1 MATCA
6 LIGQAMGTA
15 ASICVNDGVT
25 PHGVYETKMKV
36 LQDKLRDAG
45 CYLPGT
51 VRDIPELTKSAKIN
65 LPEAELALLLNG
77 IERPDEEMSVNY
89 ATLNVG
95 DALEFDFGEEKD
107 LAELRLV
114 FDPDFSRKSISPNKK
129 MRVFA
134 QKLMTGKD
142 FVPVK
147 VANTLV
153 KSFRVLADGNEI
165 FADTENRNS
174 LRRIPLGVKAQ
185 KLTVIFDET
194 RGIDKVHLFSAD
206 VK

>member
-1 MATCA
+1 
-6 LIGQAMGTA
+6 MGTA
-15 ASICVNDGVT
+15 ASICVNEGVT
-25 PHGVYETKMKV
+25 PHGVYETKIKL

-45 CYLPGT
+45 CFIPGT
-51 VRDIPELTKSAKIN
+51 VREIPELTKSAKIN
-65 LPEAELALLLNG
+65 LDAAELALLQNG
-77 IERPDEEMSVNY
+77 IERPDEAMNVNY
-89 ATLNVG
+89 ATLNIG
-95 DALEFDFGEEKD
+95 DALEFDFGEAKD
-107 LAELRLV
+107 LSELRLV
-114 FDPDFSRKSISPNKK
+114 FDPDFSRESITPNKK

-153 KSFRVLADGNEI
+153 KSFRVLADGKEI
-165 FADTENRNS
+165 FAETNNRNS
-174 LRRIPLGVKAQ
+174 LRKIPLGVKAQ
-185 KLTVIFDET
+185 KLTVVFDET